1 MKEKICIGEVCIV
14 KDAEMTLLDANM
26 AWALGDLL
34 AIEKHLVELESEDIM
49 HSWCIKKHFTHLLH
63 HALSEAIEHAEVVN
77 KEKAKKLK
85 EFKKEIEKIAEMP
98 TLEKVREARNKLR
111 IIMED
116 PTYESKCPICS
127 LDK

>member
-1 MKEKICIGEVCIV
+1 MREKICIGEVCIF
-14 KDAEMTLLDANM
+14 KDSEKTLLDINIE
-26 AWALGDLL
+26 WALGDLL

-63 HALSEAIEHAEVVN
+63 HSLAEAIEHAEIVN
-77 KEKAKKLK
+77 KEKAEKLK
-85 EFKKEIEKIAEMP
+85 EFKKEIEEISKNP
-98 TLEKVREARNKLR
+98 TIEKVREARNKLR